1 VIVLEWDWEAFDRPT
16 AEWCFRRLRPEDDP
30 GWLHHHR
37 DAWAESREP
46 WEDYLRGWAREHRIH
61 PARRLL
67 AMLAERFRL
76 DAPVWG
82 PYFFADLE
90 GTSEDDEA
98 RAITAGEISA
108 TRVEVVGRRP

>member
-1 VIVLEWDWEAFDRPT
+1 
-16 AEWCFRRLRPEDDP
+16 
-30 GWLHHHR
+30 
-37 DAWAESREP
+37 
-46 WEDYLRGWAREHRIH
+46 
-61 PARRLL
+61 
-67 AMLAERFRL
+67 MLAERFRL